1 MGLKLLGTVAGIA
14 LFAAYFLPI
23 AIKLKEVSLILIV
36 AGGIG
41 IAVIDAWHTFKDGG
55 D

>member
-1 MGLKLLGTVAGIA
+1 MGLKLLGAIVGIA

-23 AIKLKEVSLILIV
+23 AFKLKEASLILIV
-36 AGGIG
+36 AGGIV
-41 IAVIDAWHTFKDGG
+41 IAIVDAWHTFNDRG